1 MKLAFLSSLVVL
13 ITCAAYGLTE
23 TEFDPLYHR
32 LDKDAEACYQ
42 LYEAYRDGDG
52 VKKDT
57 TKARKWLLGA
67 LALGKPVDDEVAR
80 QPWRKKANLP
90 MGIKPNHK
98 YTEEE
103 KHAAS
108 QKICDMLHSKSD
120 YFKASLD
127 RKEYNKQIEK
137 AVRECLNQG
146 AYPNY
151 TAGPHTPLSRAINGN
166 DSLLKV
172 SRMLL
177 EAGGDFHANGNICL
191 EHAAYS
197 SLRTK
202 HTKNVVKYPKS
213 HFNYR
218 EPGEVVFKFVM
229 KNGLDV
235 DLIDGYGRPVL
246 MSAMRITHTFWLE
259 ELCKAGADPNVKASK
274 YEIAGKVD
282 KKSYYN
288 QIFNILDGETP
299 LLHAVRNCEA
309 DMVEVLLRYGADP
322 TLANDAGDIPL
333 ELARKSL
340 AESTLEDNKLKLERI
355 ITLLEKSIQDKEN
368 QPTSTSPK
376 KKRKKSRKA

>member
-1 MKLAFLSSLVVL
+1 MSLV
-13 ITCAAYGLTE
+13 
-23 TEFDPLYHR
+23 
-32 LDKDAEACYQ
+32 
-42 LYEAYRDGDG
+42 
-52 VKKDT
+52 
-57 TKARKWLLGA
+57 
-67 LALGKPVDDEVAR
+67 
-80 QPWRKKANLP
+80 
-90 MGIKPNHK
+90 
-98 YTEEE
+98 
-103 KHAAS
+103 
-108 QKICDMLHSKSD
+108 KS
-120 YFKASLD
+120 F
-127 RKEYNKQIEK
+127 
-137 AVRECLNQG
+137 
-146 AYPNY
+146 
-151 TAGPHTPLSRAINGN
+151 
-166 DSLLKV
+166 
-172 SRMLL
+172 
-177 EAGGDFHANGNICL
+177 
-191 EHAAYS
+191 
-197 SLRTK
+197 
-202 HTKNVVKYPKS
+202 